1 MIKAVVFDFD
11 GLILDSET
19 SVYLA
24 IQEIFSKHSSHMPL
38 EVWQQCIGTKDFL
51 DPFEYLEEQIGEKV
65 DREGLR
71 AMHHERVVAMLD
83 GTSALPGV
91 EDYLEAAKE
100 LGLKIGLATSSSRA
114 WVTGYLEKLNLL
126 PYFDCIKTSD
136 DVEHVKPN
144 PALYLEAVKC
154 LGVKPEEA
162 IAFED
167 SANGAR
173 AAKKAGLYC
182 VVIPNEVTKGLLFG
196 DVDHQMETMAELQF
210 KELLRKFG

>member
-19 SVYLA
+19 SVYNA
-24 IQEIFSKHSSHMPL
+24 IQEIFTEHSCNMPL
-38 EVWQQCIGTKDFL
+38 ELWQQCIGTKDFL
-51 DPFEYLEEQIGEKV
+51 DPFEYLEEQINKKV
-65 DREGLR
+65 DRKGLR
-71 AMHHERVVAMLD
+71 AKHHERVLSMLE
-83 GTSALPGV
+83 GEKPLPGV

-100 LGLKIGLATSSSRA
+100 LGLKIALATSSSRQ
-114 WVTGYLEKLNLL
+114 WVTGHLEKLNLL
-126 PYFDCIKTSD
+126 SYFDCLKTAD

-154 LGVKPEEA
+154 LGVKPNEA

-173 AAKKAGLYC
+173 AAKAAGLYC
-182 VVIPNEVTKGLLFG
+182 VVIPNEVTKGLVFG
-196 DVDHQMETMAELQF
+196 DVDHQMESLAEVQL
-210 KELLRKFG
+210 KELMNRF